1 MERTNRLEVIQDAL
15 YDIFLF
21 EGNLLFLEELFEK
34 GYFESG
40 QAQVLLESLID
51 SHGYRYEKNDDI
63 MSAFAVFMKDK
74 EESIQMMI
82 TELIVEYVERSEQVK
97 SILFYIYKE
106 GLNYTKR
113 GVMYVLL
120 QMVSLLFHR
129 IDNLSGAKS
138 VLDVVAEDLEGEDL
152 YLRNQIIQFIEF
164 FELVQDEISQYLL
177 KEKGIVYTEDMK
189 YEAFYDKIV
198 DMTEV
203 LKEKIDEE
211 KDKNKN
217 SKQ

>member
-1 MERTNRLEVIQDAL
+1 MNMTGIGEFYCVANEIHKAL
-15 YDIFLF
+15 TQ
-21 EGNLLFLEELFEK
+21 
-34 GYFESG
+34 S
-40 QAQVLLESLID
+40 
-51 SHGYRYEKNDDI
+51 
-63 MSAFAVFMKDK
+63 
-74 EESIQMMI
+74 
-82 TELIVEYVERSEQVK
+82 
-97 SILFYIYKE
+97 
-106 GLNYTKR
+106 
-113 GVMYVLL
+113 
-120 QMVSLLFHR
+120 HR
-129 IDNLSGAKS
+129 IGA
-138 VLDVVAEDLEGEDL
+138 DQGRYVVAEDLEGEDL